1 MVGKINKV
9 RVNEI
14 QMKKK
19 IKVHTYI
26 HFIGSSL
33 TGPFRRN

>member
-14 QMKKK
+14 KMKKK
-19 IKVHTYI
+19 NIKVHTYTLL
-26 HFIGSSL
+26 GL
-33 TGPFRRN
+33 P

>member
-14 QMKKK
+14 KMKKK
-19 IKVHTYI
+19 IEVHTYTLL
-26 HFIGSSL
+26 GL
-33 TGPFRRN
+33 P